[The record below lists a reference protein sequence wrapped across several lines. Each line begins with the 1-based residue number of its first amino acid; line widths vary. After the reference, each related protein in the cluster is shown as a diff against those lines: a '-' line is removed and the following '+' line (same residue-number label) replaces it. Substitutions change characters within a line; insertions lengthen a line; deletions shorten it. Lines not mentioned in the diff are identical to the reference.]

1 MKAER
6 KAALMVKT
14 MKHGLENLALL
25 LEFTVIKNSHA
36 YIIGNVLMYIPLIIK
51 EKIEKMFNKNIRKKV
66 FVSLQIFFRV
76 L

>member
-1 MKAER
+1 
-6 KAALMVKT
+6 